1 MKPPTRTGLILVTLF
16 ALPFAALSIV
26 SLTQAIAYARTGDW
40 HNAVFETM
48 AVIVLGCIGFGILTV
63 VFFKWKVAIQTA
75 RGRAKY
81 PDKPWL
87 WRSDWAAGRITDSA
101 HSNLI
106 GWWLIAICYNTF
118 TLPILILVPHEV
130 VVKGNYRALVA
141 LLFPCIGI
149 VLIAV
154 ATITTRRW
162 RKFGKSVFVMSNV
175 PGVIGGAL
183 AGSIEFQKPLQTDV
197 EFQLQLSCI
206 QRKTRAGGVSMKS
219 NNRSS
224 MVETEL
230 WQEEK
235 TVRMDA
241 RGTIPVEF
249 LVPAKARAADIQ
261 KSSNQIIWRLDVDA
275 QVPDASY
282 AASFDVPVF
291 KV

>member
-1 MKPPTRTGLILVTLF
+1 MKPPTRTGLVFLTLF
-16 ALPFAALSIV
+16 ALPWAAISVAGVVQAVNYARAGNLHDAIFE
-26 SLTQAIAYARTGDW
+26 AIA
-40 HNAVFETM
+40 
-48 AVIVLGCIGFGILTV
+48 VILCGCMGFGILTA
-63 VFFKWKVAIQTA
+63 VFAKWKVAAQAA
-75 RGRAKY
+75 RGRAKH
-81 PDKPWL
+81 PNEPWL
-87 WRSDWAAGRITDSA
+87 WRPDWAAGRVEDST
-101 HSNLI
+101 HSKMVLLWMFAVCWN
-106 GWWLIAICYNTF
+106 AVS
-118 TLPILILVPHEV
+118 LPILFLVLDEVIVKKNFPIL
-130 VVKGNYRALVA
+130 LA
-141 LLFPCIGI
+141 LLFPCIGFGL
-149 VLIAV
+149 VVWARK
-154 ATITTRRW
+154 ATARW

-235 TVRMDA
+235 TVQMDA

-261 KSSNQIIWRLDVDA
+261 KGSNQIIWRLDVDA
-275 QVPDASY
+275 PVAGLSY
-282 AASFDVPVF
+282 SASFDVPVF